1 LKKQLESD
9 MVDIKNATGDNE
21 VSIVTSEE
29 SKDAKIIE
37 NDNVSKKVSDKK
49 KSNDKSLDTSSL
61 GKRARTGRS

>member
-49 KSNDKSLDTSSL
+49 KSNDKSLDNSSL